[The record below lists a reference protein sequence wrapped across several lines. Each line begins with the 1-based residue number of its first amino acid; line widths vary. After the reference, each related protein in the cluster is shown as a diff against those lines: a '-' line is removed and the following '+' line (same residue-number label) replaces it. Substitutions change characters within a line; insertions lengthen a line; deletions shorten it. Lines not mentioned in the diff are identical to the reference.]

1 MIRYILQ
8 ICIVINSGG
17 IFSIKLSANF
27 YHGKKGALECHV
39 TRMQSAPSIILP
51 VVELFCFTEING
63 SIPCESREF
72 H

>member
-51 VVELFCFTEING
+51 VVELFV
-63 SIPCESREF
+63 SPK
-72 H
+72 